1 MAAVEHEYVR
11 RVSVGKAAGRRGGQR
26 NRNIGRARE
35 QTGADGSR
43 WRLSSHRD
51 DPERGKLRLA
61 SQCIITPK
69 RDETEESIS
78 DGNAVSAAGRHQQG
92 GIEGHRAGGV
102 NGRDALA
109 PRVHLR
115 QSGRQ
120 AGRGGVWRRLP
131 TLHMERLAKRA
142 MSVVVTDSKGAGGR
156 RQQGRARYGRGGAG
170 CAEGE
175 ASVAGQSRNTRAG
188 RNVSTRAKRSE
199 SEISGP
205 GMVGRG
211 REGGGP
217 QNTSRKQEAG
227 SRKQETRT
235 RLDRR
240 RHGNEGEPRR

>member
-1 MAAVEHEYVR
+1 MAAVEA
-11 RVSVGKAAGRRGGQR
+11 RVCPEGICRKGCWAAGRPKESQHRQS
-26 NRNIGRARE
+26 
-35 QTGADGSR
+35 TGADRSNGSR

-92 GIEGHRAGGV
+92 GIEGHRTGGV

-115 QSGRQ
+115 PSGRQ

-142 MSVVVTDSKGAGGR
+142 TSVGVTDSKGAGGG
-156 RQQGRARYGRGGAG
+156 RQQGRARYGRGGAR

-175 ASVAGQSRNTRAG
+175 ASVAGQSRNKRAG

-205 GMVGRG
+205 GMVGRR

-217 QNTSRKQEAG
+217 QNPSRKQGAGSRKQEAG
-227 SRKQETRT
+227 NKNQVGQAT
-235 RLDRR
+235 
-240 RHGNEGEPRR
+240 PRE